1 MAAKRKIST
10 AERKHQDYLRKKGL
24 KVGETYEKRLMAA
37 RRKEVKRVLDLSLN
51 YDSAEAVAVCIKSYL
66 NESSY
71 LPAWF
76 DGLYLNA
83 GLPMAKSTAR
93 DLRAAKADAFSESD
107 IWLST
112 LRDYAANRAGSEISV
127 VSGTLKDSLVKLIR
141 DLMSE
146 DAGLGVEKLT
156 KKIYQEY
163 KDKLE
168 KWQVRRI
175 AQTETMIA
183 MGDSAD
189 LAARTLD
196 LPFTKQWCI
205 SGLGNTRES
214 HEVMDGTTVDQDD
227 PFVLAGGMMM
237 YPHDTSMNA
246 AASEIINC
254 ACCCI
259 RRPKSA
265 SVSPSQPTV
274 PAAPSVPSP
283 AVPTVPP
290 PTVPVSTVPAPAAVK
305 PVKPAKRKPAA
316 VATEAE
322 TEARIQA
329 MMKEL
334 SSDLPEETRKAI
346 ALNNLEIEKALK
358 ITKGAPMSVEM
369 ADEGHANPNLNK
381 AKSYKVNCQTCSPTY
396 LMRTRGFDVTAGPNT
411 KREGNLS
418 YYLSS
423 HNWEKYLNADG
434 TKATHISLQS
444 WAKSEKLS
452 KLTAKDYLRF
462 YDESTKEKGIYEV
475 SVCWDG
481 GRSGHSTLLQR
492 FADGKLKRIDAQV
505 WTQEVLTA
513 ADDICAEANMN
524 LSYIGPGRG
533 VMRIDD
539 KIIDVKY
546 AKIFKKVKK

>member
-10 AERKHQDYLRKKGL
+10 AERKHQDYLRKMGL
-24 KVGETYEKRLMAA
+24 KVGETYEKRLMTA

-127 VSGTLKDSLVKLIR
+127 VSGTLKDSLAKLIR

-183 MGDSAD
+183 MGDAAD

-265 SVSPSQPTV
+265 SVSPSRPTV

-283 AVPTVPP
+283 AVPVPTVPP
-290 PTVPVSTVPAPAAVK
+290 PTVPVSTVPAPA
-305 PVKPAKRKPAA
+305 AA

-381 AKSYKVNCQTCSPTY
+381 TKKSYKVNCQTCSPAY
-396 LMRTRGFDVTAGPNT
+396 LMRSRGFDVTAGPNT
-411 KREGNLS
+411 EKEGNLS
-418 YYLSS
+418 YYLSKGS
-423 HNWEKYLNADG
+423 HLWEKYKNADG
-434 TKATHISLQS
+434 TAVKHTSIVDFFKA
-444 WAKSEKLS
+444 S
-452 KLTAKDYLRF
+452 KKTELDENDLLRF
-462 YDESTKEKGIYEV
+462 YQENTKETGIYEV
-475 SVCWDG
+475 MVMWYNG
-481 GRSGHSTLLQR
+481 GGHSTILQR
-492 FADGKLKRIDAQV
+492 FADGTLKRIESQTWKQYELTEKDALC
-505 WTQEVLTA
+505 VLA
-513 ADDICAEANMN
+513 HRKPWFYNDGI
-524 LSYIGPGRG
+524 
-533 VMRIDD
+533 MRIDD
-539 KIIDVKY
+539 KIFD
-546 AKIFKKVKK
+546 KKFANILKPVGRGKK